1 MKTLYFDCFSGISGD
16 MTVGALLDIGADEKA
31 LLDGLDQLN
40 VDGYKLNIEKKLKNG
55 ISGTDFSV
63 ILEEHH
69 DHEEE
74 HEHHNHD
81 EHDHGHSHE
90 HHSHEHEHPHAQ
102 VHKHNSEHVHRNMG
116 DIERI
121 INDSG
126 LNERVRK
133 LSMDIFRLVAEA
145 EGKIHG
151 KPAGE
156 VHFHEVGAV
165 DSIVDIIGTAICIDN
180 LAVDRIVFS
189 NLPLSRGFVKCQHG
203 VFPLPAP
210 ATLEILKNV
219 PVYYTDINFELVTP
233 TGAAIAKGLADEF
246 GMVGELEVEKIGYGL
261 GKKTYEIPN
270 VLRVML
276 FNSKKKI
283 QNSVVGIEANSVVE
297 IETNID
303 DMTAEQLGSAV
314 EMLFSEGALDV
325 FFTPVFMKKNRPG
338 TKLTILC
345 QPDKKEGIVEAVLKH
360 TSTFG
365 VRLSHM
371 ERSILDRETVE
382 VDTEFGSIR
391 CKIGKLEGKILKYS
405 PEYEDCRAA
414 ALQYGRPIA
423 DIYNE
428 AISKVR
434 DKLAVN
440 SAN

>member
-1 MKTLYFDCFSGISGD
+1 MRTLYFDCFSGISGD

-31 LLDGLDQLN
+31 LLDGLSQLK
-40 VDGYKLNIEKKLKNG
+40 VEGYEIKIEKKLKNG

-63 ILEEHH
+63 ILEEDH
-69 DHEEE
+69 DHAAE
-74 HEHHNHD
+74 HEHHMHD
-81 EHDHGHSHE
+81 GEQDNDHLHHE
-90 HHSHEHEHPHAQ
+90 HEHSHEHPHAHE
-102 VHKHNSEHVHRNMG
+102 HKHNTKHVHRNMG

-121 INDSG
+121 INDSR
-126 LNERVRK
+126 LSARAKK
-133 LSMDIFRLVAEA
+133 LSMEMFRLVAEA

-180 LAVDRIVFS
+180 LNVDRIVFS
-189 NLPLSRGFVKCQHG
+189 SLPLSKGFVKCQHG

-270 VLRVML
+270 VLRVMI
-276 FNSKKKI
+276 FSSKKKI
-283 QNSVVGIEANSVVE
+283 IDRVVE

-303 DMTAEQLGSAV
+303 DMTAEQLGCAV
-314 EMLFSEGALDV
+314 EMLFDQGALDV

-338 TKLTILC
+338 TKLSVLC
-345 QPDKKEGIVEAVLKH
+345 QPDKKEGIVEAILKH

-365 VRLSHM
+365 VRMSHM

-382 VDTEFGSIR
+382 VDTEFGNIR
-391 CKIGKLEGKILKYS
+391 CKVGKLHGEVLKYS
-405 PEYEDCRAA
+405 PEYEDCKAA
-414 ALQYGRPIA
+414 SQQYGRPIA

-428 AISKVR
+428 AISKVKV
-434 DKLAVN
+434 KLTVN
-440 SAN
+440 SVNL

>member
-16 MTVGALLDIGADEKA
+16 MTVGALLDIGADEKV
-31 LLDGLDQLN
+31 LLEGLNQLK
-40 VDGYKLNIEKKLKNG
+40 VDGYKIKIEKKLKNG

-69 DHEEE
+69 HHDHE
-74 HEHHNHD
+74 
-81 EHDHGHSHE
+81 GHQHI
-90 HHSHEHEHPHAQ
+90 
-102 VHKHNSEHVHRNMG
+102 HRNIG
-116 DIERI
+116 DIEKI
-121 INDSG
+121 VNESG

-133 LSMDIFRLVAEA
+133 LSADMFRIVAEA

-151 KPAGE
+151 KPVEE
-156 VHFHEVGAV
+156 VHFHEVGAI

-180 LAVDRIVFS
+180 LAADRIVFS
-189 NLPLSRGFVKCQHG
+189 SLPLSRGFVKCQHG

-219 PVYYTDINFELVTP
+219 SVYYTDIDFELVTP

-246 GMVGELEVEKIGYGL
+246 GMVGELEAEGIGYGL

-270 VLRVML
+270 VLRVVI

-283 QNSVVGIEANSVVE
+283 SDNVVK

-303 DMTAEQLGSAV
+303 DMTAEQLGSAA
-314 EMLFSEGALDV
+314 ERLFSEGALDV

-338 TKLTILC
+338 TKLTVLC
-345 QPDKKEGIVEAVLKH
+345 HPEKKEGIVETVLKH

-365 VRLSHM
+365 VRISDM
-371 ERSILDRETVE
+371 ERSVLEREIVAVAT
-382 VDTEFGSIR
+382 DFGSIR
-391 CKIGKLEGKILKYS
+391 CKVGKLSGEILKYS

-414 ALQYGRPIA
+414 SEKYGKPIA

-428 AISKVR
+428 AISKAR
-434 DKLAVN
+434 GKFAVN
-440 SAN
+440 SANFKTI